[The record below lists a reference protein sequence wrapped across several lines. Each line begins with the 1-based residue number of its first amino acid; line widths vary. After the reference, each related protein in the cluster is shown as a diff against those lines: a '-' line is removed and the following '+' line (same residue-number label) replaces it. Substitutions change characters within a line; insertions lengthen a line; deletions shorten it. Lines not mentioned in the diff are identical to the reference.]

1 MVDKVFAVPPK
12 GFHFSSNDDP
22 DTFFRAFFYA
32 GAKVVV
38 GNNLRSGVVRGQR
51 CYISSYRM
59 GYSMSGVYFE
69 VETFW
74 VNPNTGSQIFEG
86 ISRDDQPWA
95 YSKFDPRLATTVQ
108 LNPLTFVRNI
118 AFRLQLMFI
127 QGKKIICLN

>member
-1 MVDKVFAVPPK
+1 
-12 GFHFSSNDDP
+12 
-22 DTFFRAFFYA
+22 
-32 GAKVVV
+32 
-38 GNNLRSGVVRGQR
+38 
-51 CYISSYRM
+51 M